1 MSEEYLDRE
10 TLGAEEDPDDGEAL
24 SNPISE
30 LRRSFRRIYEAAKA
44 SAENDDDEDDEEEV
58 PETVRT
64 EFAPQLPDAFRK
76 LWGITEKWERTSAIC
91 HEDIRLLASDTY
103 NTETDG
109 VLSKQTCRRHGEAVL
124 KQAYQEAQDHLK
136 SKSSVNFSQQ
146 VCQNL
151 VYNLED
157 SFAQAKHCVRLLSAH
172 KAIQQELGEI
182 QVLLNFG
189 TFQLEMQ
196 KALDEELQNGHVYK
210 LHPFSYYAEQIKV
223 ESDDMGLEDGFWRV
237 LETAFARYT
246 YDGSRAYYDL
256 RDDVRDLAEQYKAAA
271 QEHLNRYLVIRRGKR
286 IQELLELVEV
296 KLTNPDIQDALI

>member
-30 LRRSFRRIYEAAKA
+30 LRQSFRRIYEAAKA
-44 SAENDDDEDDEEEV
+44 SAEKDDDEDDEEA

-64 EFAPQLPDAFRK
+64 GFAAQLPDAFRK
-76 LWGITEKWERTSAIC
+76 LWSITEKWERTSAAC

-109 VLSKQTCRRHGEAVL
+109 VLSKQTCRRQGEAVL

-136 SKSSVNFSQQ
+136 LKSSVNFSQQ
-146 VCQNL
+146 VCQDL
-151 VYNLED
+151 VHNLED

-182 QVLLNFG
+182 QALLDFR
-189 TFQLEMQ
+189 TFQQEMQ
-196 KALDEELQNGHVYK
+196 NALDAELQNGHAYK
-210 LHPFSYYAEQIKV
+210 LRPFSYYAEQIKV

-256 RDDVRDLAEQYKAAA
+256 RDDIRGLAEQYKAAA
-271 QEHLNRYLVIRRGKR
+271 QEHLNRHLIIRRGKR
-286 IQELLELVEV
+286 IQELLDLIEV
-296 KLTNPDIQDALI
+296 KLIESDTQSEKR

>member
-30 LRRSFRRIYEAAKA
+30 LRQSFRRIYEAAKA
-44 SAENDDDEDDEEEV
+44 SAENDDDEDDEEEA

-64 EFAPQLPDAFRK
+64 GFAAQLPDAFRK
-76 LWGITEKWERTSAIC
+76 LWGITEKWERTSAAC

-109 VLSKQTCRRHGEAVL
+109 VLSKQTCRRQGEAVL

-136 SKSSVNFSQQ
+136 LKSSVNFSQQ
-146 VCQNL
+146 VHQNL
-151 VYNLED
+151 VHNLED

-182 QVLLNFG
+182 QALLDFG
-189 TFQLEMQ
+189 TFQQEMQ
-196 KALDEELQNGHVYK
+196 NALDAELQNEHAYK
-210 LHPFSYYAEQIKV
+210 LRPFSYYAEQIQV
-223 ESDDMGLEDGFWRV
+223 ESDNMGLEDGFWRV
-237 LETAFARYT
+237 LEAAFARYT
-246 YDGSRAYYDL
+246 YDGSRAYFDL

-286 IQELLELVEV
+286 IQEVLDLIEV
-296 KLTNPDIQDALI
+296 KLIESDTQSEKR

>member
-30 LRRSFRRIYEAAKA
+30 LRQSFRRIYEAAKA
-44 SAENDDDEDDEEEV
+44 SAENDDDEDDEEEA
-58 PETVRT
+58 PETART
-64 EFAPQLPDAFRK
+64 GFAAQLPDAFRK
-76 LWGITEKWERTSAIC
+76 LWGITEKWERTSAAC

-109 VLSKQTCRRHGEAVL
+109 VLSKQTCRRQGEAVL

-136 SKSSVNFSQQ
+136 LKSSVNFSQQ
-146 VCQNL
+146 VHQNL
-151 VYNLED
+151 VHNLED

-182 QVLLNFG
+182 QALLDFR
-189 TFQLEMQ
+189 TFQQEIQ
-196 KALDEELQNGHVYK
+196 NALDAELQNGHAYK
-210 LHPFSYYAEQIKV
+210 LRPFSYYAEQIKV

-237 LETAFARYT
+237 LETAFGVCPKFCVNTEMRC
-246 YDGSRAYYDL
+246 
-256 RDDVRDLAEQYKAAA
+256 K
-271 QEHLNRYLVIRRGKR
+271 
-286 IQELLELVEV
+286 
-296 KLTNPDIQDALI
+296 